1 MERLLVNRRQILK
14 AGAVVVAGLVL
25 DPTAVFAQEREGHE
39 SMGPFSPWTKP
50 KNLGKV
56 VNSASN
62 EYHPAISNDGRSLY
76 ISSDRPG
83 SFGNNDIWVSQ
94 RANLDAQ
101 WGPPMHLGPN
111 INTPGNEF
119 APNFSSDGHWLFFSR
134 STFAGS
140 NDPAIW
146 SSYRKHV
153 HDDFAWEPALK
164 LAGDINRPDLD
175 QNAPTF
181 FHDEETGITTIYFN
195 SIKRPDGLLA
205 GLGDYDIYASTR
217 RADGVFGPGVLVPE
231 LCSKYRDTRAAIRRD
246 GLEMF
251 IASNRPSGLG
261 QIDLWVSTRATTLD
275 LWSTPVNLGKTVN
288 GEADDSGPALSAD
301 GTALYFYSTRTGGF
315 GGRDL
320 YVTTRTRLV
329 GEHAS

>member
-1 MERLLVNRRQILK
+1 MERLLVSRRQILK

-25 DPTAVFAQEREGHE
+25 DPNAVFAQEREGHE

-50 KNLGKV
+50 ENLGGV
-56 VNSASN
+56 VNSTFN

-83 SFGNNDIWVSQ
+83 RVGSNDIWVSQ
-94 RANLDAQ
+94 RANLDAP
-101 WGPPMHLGPN
+101 WGEPMHLGPN
-111 INTPGNEF
+111 INQPGNQF

-134 STFAGS
+134 STSAGS
-140 NDPAIW
+140 NDPSIW

-153 HDDFAWEPALK
+153 HDDFAWEPAVK
-164 LAGDINRPDLD
+164 LAGDINPPGLD

-195 SIKRPDGLLA
+195 SVKRQDGLPL

-217 RADGVFGPGVLVPE
+217 RADGAFGPGVLVPE
-231 LCSKYRDTRAAIRRD
+231 LCSSKRDTRIAIRRD
-246 GLEMF
+246 GLETF
-251 IASNRPSGLG
+251 IASNRPGGLG

-275 LWSTPVNLGKTVN
+275 LWSMPVNLGKTVN

-301 GTALYFYSTRTGGF
+301 GTALYFYSTRPGGF

-320 YVTTRTRLV
+320 YVTTRTRL
-329 GEHAS
+329 AS